1 MKFIRS
7 AVFGTVAALSLATAS
22 AAIVTEATRTFTVN
36 LDIPDLQD
44 PPQTFLQTVSDSLIV
59 SLTQVQVSLN
69 LVGTPSGSGFA
80 SEMTVFLNK
89 DLGSSAMLLNRVGI
103 SGTDAIGQSYDGW
116 NVTFDDNAGSDIHL
130 ATLGSGVLSGTY
142 QPDGRVLPS
151 DTLRPEMLS
160 VFNGGAGNGDWR
172 LAIADLE
179 LGGTMR
185 IQSWSLTLT
194 GEAAVVPEPST
205 WGAIGALVGVTG
217 LTWWRRTRRSA

>member
-7 AVFGTVAALSLATAS
+7 AVFGTIAALSLATAS
-22 AAIVTEATRTFTVN
+22 AAIVTEATRTYSVN
-36 LDIPDLQD
+36 LDIPDYQD
-44 PPQTFLQTVSDSLIV
+44 PPQTFLQTISDSLIT

-69 LVGTPSGSGFA
+69 LVGNPSGSGFA

-89 DLGSSAMLLNRVGI
+89 DLGASAMLLNRVGI

-116 NVTFDDNAGSDIHL
+116 NVTFSDNAGSDIHL

-142 QPDGRVLPS
+142 QPDGRVLPT

-160 VFNGGAGNGDWR
+160 VFNGGTGNGDWR

-194 GEAAVVPEPST
+194 GEAVPEPST